1 MRIHLSI
8 KRSSYRYRQV
18 YVFDV
23 SIGLCSCYSKPVSQH
38 AGGTWLW
45 INFVRRVD
53 RTRHGSRT
61 CPVKSPWII
70 PLFPPPLSLDYFTKN
85 TPSNETRSYLY
96 LRLNEE
102 TAEERD
108 LTIELFHSF
117 FFLFFLI
124 EGETLRFIEGN
135 CSRVYGENPV
145 NWRALDSRFREIS
158 YKLLEKAE
166 SERQRSGR
174 KQACTSTSGLCCFLR
189 PGRYILKKI
198 IKDFSLGE
206 LGLSSCGEVRTGGEE
221 LGL

>member
-1 MRIHLSI
+1 MSI
-8 KRSSYRYRQV
+8 
-18 YVFDV
+18 
-23 SIGLCSCYSKPVSQH
+23 
-38 AGGTWLW
+38 
-45 INFVRRVD
+45 
-53 RTRHGSRT
+53 GSRT

-70 PLFPPPLSLDYFTKN
+70 PLFPSPLSLDYFTKN
-85 TPSNETRSYLY
+85 IPSNETRSYLY

-117 FFLFFLI
+117 FFLFNRRRDIAIYRRKLQQ
-124 EGETLRFIEGN
+124 N
-135 CSRVYGENPV
+135 ENPV

-206 LGLSSCGEVRTGGEE
+206 LGLYSCGEVRTGGGIGIIISLLQLYPFRENNPVNYRRAIVRIE
-221 LGL
+221 NKIYQGSGLDFFLSFFFINYTRRKLFEF

>member
-85 TPSNETRSYLY
+85 IPFNETRSYLY

-108 LTIELFHSF
+108 LTIELFDSF
-117 FFLFFLI
+117 FFNRGRDIAIYRRKLQQ
-124 EGETLRFIEGN
+124 
-135 CSRVYGENPV
+135 GENPV

-206 LGLSSCGEVRTGGEE
+206 LGLYSCGEVRTGGEE

>member
-85 TPSNETRSYLY
+85 IPSNETRSYLY

-117 FFLFFLI
+117 FFLFNRRRDIAIYRRKLQQ
-124 EGETLRFIEGN
+124 N
-135 CSRVYGENPV
+135 ENPV

-206 LGLSSCGEVRTGGEE
+206 LGLYSCGEVRTEGEE